1 MATMPY
7 AAEVTVYVYVAK
19 INNIDG
25 HQAFYGCLDSS
36 GRPVIGKSGITYKE
50 KISLD
55 SSGFC
60 MSFQATCMKVTTS
73 AISMI
78 NGCIS

>member
-1 MATMPY
+1 MAMMPY
-7 AAEVTVYVYVAK
+7 AAEVTVRVAK
-19 INNIDG
+19 IDNIDR

-50 KISLD
+50 KIGLD
-55 SSGFC
+55 SSGVC
-60 MSFQATCMKVTTS
+60 MSSQATCIKVTTS